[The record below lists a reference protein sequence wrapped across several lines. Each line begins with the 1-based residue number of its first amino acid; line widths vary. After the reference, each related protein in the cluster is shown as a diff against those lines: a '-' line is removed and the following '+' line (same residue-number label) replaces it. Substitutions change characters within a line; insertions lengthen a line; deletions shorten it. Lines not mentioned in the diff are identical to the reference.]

1 MDAEE
6 ILNELTYAAGLPREA
21 LKAATTLRGEML
33 PLFLRE
39 IETYLPLDP
48 AARAKSTPLFFVFH
62 LLGEWKEKAAYRP
75 LARLLRLPGHE
86 IDTIFGD
93 GITTTSHRV
102 MTAVFDGDPEPLYDI
117 ILDPNAEDFI
127 RAGMCEAL
135 AMVTV
140 RGELDRARTG
150 RFLRDAFIEMRPQPK
165 CYVWVGWQS
174 AIAMLG
180 MSDLK
185 VLVKKAFDRGFID
198 SHVLG
203 FEHFEQ
209 DLRRG
214 IEHPGEP
221 WRPDDHEYTLFGDT
235 IEELSGWY
243 CFTEQYSEDQERWRQ
258 QAEANLLLSQ
268 PFENPFK
275 GVGRNDPCPC
285 GSGKK
290 FKKCCHATVRVGSV
304 TKGLVLPVG

>member
-21 LKAATTLRGEML
+21 LKAATTQRDEVL

-39 IETYLPLDP
+39 IETYLALDP

-86 IDTIFGD
+86 IDAIFGD

-102 MTAVFDGDPEPLYDI
+102 MAAVFDGDPEPLYDI
-117 ILDPNAEDFI
+117 ILDPNAEEFI

-140 RGELDRARTG
+140 RGELDRARAG
-150 RFLRDAFIEMRPQPK
+150 RFLRDAFSDLQPQRQNF
-165 CYVWVGWQS
+165 VWVGWQS

-185 VLVKKAFDRGFID
+185 ILVKKAFDRSFID

-209 DLRRG
+209 DLSRG

-221 WRPDDHEYTLFGDT
+221 WRPDDHEYMLFGNT
-235 IEELSGWY
+235 VEELSGWY
-243 CFTEQYSEDQERWRQ
+243 CFTEQYGEDQERYRR
-258 QAEANLLLSQ
+258 QAEANRARSQ
-268 PFENPFK
+268 RLENPFR
-275 GVGRNDPCPC
+275 GIGRNYPCPC

-290 FKKCCHATVRVGSV
+290 FKKCCLATVRLGSMTQEV
-304 TKGLVLPVG
+304 AFRG